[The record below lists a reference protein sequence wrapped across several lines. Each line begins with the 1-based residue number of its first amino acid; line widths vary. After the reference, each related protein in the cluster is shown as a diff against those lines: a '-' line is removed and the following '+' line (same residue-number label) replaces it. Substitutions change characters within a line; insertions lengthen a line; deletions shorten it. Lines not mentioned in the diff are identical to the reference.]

1 MSHNNWNIKLSM
13 SQLNK
18 LKSRINNGTEAT
30 LNLSLNVIGD
40 SNGENNFPYKLLITD
55 RQVWRLHKAFA
66 NNSSTNIKFLKTGP
80 SKIVQSVGF
89 LGRLLG
95 PSLKASFL

>member
-1 MSHNNWNIKLSM
+1 M

-55 RQVWRLHKAFA
+55 RQV
-66 NNSSTNIKFLKTGP
+66 
-80 SKIVQSVGF
+80 
-89 LGRLLG
+89 
-95 PSLKASFL
+95 